1 MSFRLFIYYCAVC
14 GGWAAL
20 LAWGLTE
27 AFQFQQT
34 PSPWVRTSSI
44 AAVVGLA
51 LAAAVGTLDALLN
64 AVGLQR
70 WTRVLVCAGVGL
82 AGGLLGGTL
91 GQLLLENLGL
101 PRFLGWMIVGM
112 GIGSSVAV
120 FDVARALSTGQ
131 ALKAAQKKLVNGLLG
146 GAGGGALGG
155 LLFDLL
161 GKVQRLPHSSL
172 AFGLVILGL
181 SIGLLTGLAQVILKE
196 AWVTVEQGFRAGR
209 EMILSKAET
218 LIGRAESS
226 DIGLFGDTG
235 VGRTHARILWQDNR
249 YVLADAGG
257 PGGTFLNDQ
266 AITQPT
272 PLRSGDTI
280 RVGNSRLRF
289 GERQRRPKRSP

>member
-20 LAWGLTE
+20 LAWGLAE
-27 AFQFQQT
+27 AFQLHQN

-51 LAAAVGTLDALLN
+51 LATAVGTLDALLN

-82 AGGLLGGTL
+82 AGGVLGGTM
-91 GQLLLENLGL
+91 GQLLQDRGL

-112 GIGSSVAV
+112 GIGCSVAV
-120 FDVARALSTGQ
+120 FDEARALGTGK
-131 ALKAAQKKLVNGLLG
+131 ALKAAQRKLVNGLLG
-146 GAGGGALGG
+146 GAVGGALGG
-155 LLFDLL
+155 LLFDQLQKL
-161 GKVQRLPHSSL
+161 QKLPHSSL
-172 AFGLVILGL
+172 ALGLVILGL
-181 SIGLLTGLAQVILKE
+181 SIGLLIGLAQVFLKE
-196 AWVTVEQGFRAGR
+196 AWIKVEKGFRAGR

-226 DIGLFGDTG
+226 DIGLFGDSG
-235 VGRTHARILWQDNR
+235 VGRTHARILWQENR
-249 YVLADAGG
+249 YQLADADG

-266 AITQPT
+266 PISQPT

-280 RVGNSRLRF
+280 RVGNSLLRF
-289 GERQRRPKRSP
+289 GERQKRPKRSP